1 MPDYFRSKS
10 IMIWACWVALLPC
23 DVGSDRI
30 VLKDGTIEISERVWE
45 SEKYVH
51 FILDGTKT
59 VEVRYAKEIVARIE
73 KSGTKPGPDPIPPND
88 TTTAGNRAS
97 APKPVTPIPQE
108 PSSDI
113 ETPSKRT
120 DAPIAIDRGIVEK
133 NRKLTFYDPHRP
145 QKYWAS
151 RNSRHK
157 ALKDAVSALAGI
169 YGQSNEWVEA
179 NMGEE
184 NDLGLIHSRLLTAL
198 DSENTSSIDSKD
210 NPSSGAPGAA
220 EKEPVPSGTKA
231 PERPE
236 NFTPLD
242 EWPPLNIAADLQFY
256 DPRREKRYWIDPGN
270 QFGTLKEALDA
281 LADQYAVPVEWVESH
296 MGDTNT
302 LLQIHKNIRSSLGGK
317 PDREYQ

>member
-1 MPDYFRSKS
+1 M
-10 IMIWACWVALLPC
+10 ALFPG

-51 FILDGTKT
+51 FILHGTKT

-73 KSGTKPGPDPIPPND
+73 KSGTKPGPGPNPPNA
-88 TTTAGNRAS
+88 TATAGNTAS

-108 PSSDI
+108 PPSDI
-113 ETPSKRT
+113 ETPSRRA

-198 DSENTSSIDSKD
+198 DSENTRFIDPKD
-210 NPSSGAPGAA
+210 NPSPGVPGAA
-220 EKEPVPSGTKA
+220 EEDPVPGGERA

-236 NFTPLD
+236 NFTPHD
-242 EWPPLNIAADLQFY
+242 QWPPLNIAVDLQFY
-256 DPRREKRYWIDPGN
+256 DPRREKRYWIDPGI

-281 LADQYAVPVEWVESH
+281 LADQYGVPVEWIESH

-302 LLQIHKNIRSSLGGK
+302 LLQIHKNIRSSLVGK
-317 PDREYQ
+317 TDREYQ

>member
-1 MPDYFRSKS
+1 MPDYFR
-10 IMIWACWVALLPC
+10 IIIILMWTCWAVLLPC

-30 VLKDGTIEISERVWE
+30 VLKDGTIEFSERVWE

-51 FILDGTKT
+51 FILNGTKT

-73 KSGTKPGPDPIPPND
+73 KSETKPGPVQIPPNG
-88 TTTAGNRAS
+88 TTTVGNTAS
-97 APKPVTPIPQE
+97 GTKPQNPLPQA
-108 PSSDI
+108 PSSAT
-113 ETPSKRT
+113 ETPSKRA
-120 DAPIAIDRGIVEK
+120 DAPIAIDRGIIEK
-133 NRKLTFYDPHRP
+133 NKKLTFYDPHRP

-184 NDLGLIHSRLLTAL
+184 NDLGLIHSRLLTAF
-198 DSENTSSIDSKD
+198 DSEKTLSIDSKD
-210 NPSSGAPGAA
+210 NPSPGVPDPA
-220 EKEPVPSGTKA
+220 EKDPVPSATKA
-231 PERPE
+231 PDRPG
-236 NFTPLD
+236 NFTPHD
-242 EWPPLNIAADLQFY
+242 KWPPLNIAADLQFY
-256 DPRREKRYWIDPGN
+256 DPRREKRYWIDPGS

-281 LADQYAVPVEWVESH
+281 LADQYGVPVEWIESH

-302 LLQIHKNIRSSLGGK
+302 LLEIHKNIRSSLGGK
-317 PDREYQ
+317 TDREYQ